1 MGFFFNYVSDFQ
13 DQIVLSVVKDCE
25 SEIQMSSTGDFPM
38 SQVNGLQCC
47 LSEGK
52 DRSSSNH
59 ILGGPEI
66 KQHGARNGPEISTNQ
81 YALDVSHLLQRWD
94 GNGENDVQM

>member
-1 MGFFFNYVSDFQ
+1 MSAREGKEVTHNLGGNISEMGSFLNYISDVQ
-13 DQIVLSVVKDCE
+13 IQIVLSVVKDCE

-59 ILGGPEI
+59 ILGGGRKLNSTEPEMDLRFP
-66 KQHGARNGPEISTNQ
+66 QISM
-81 YALDVSHLLQRWD
+81 R
-94 GNGENDVQM
+94 

>member
-1 MGFFFNYVSDFQ
+1 MGSFFNYVSDFQ

-59 ILGGPEI
+59 ILGG
-66 KQHGARNGPEISTNQ
+66 A
-81 YALDVSHLLQRWD
+81 
-94 GNGENDVQM
+94 GN